1 MALGTFVDD
10 GAMGLESS
18 SSGVSIWRNMWA
30 VVAGAVVAL
39 AVQAVLMVFG
49 GAIGLSVFEPEKEVI
64 QGIGIGYLVWLLI
77 ALCVSA
83 FLGAWTASLV
93 ARAFTKSDGLMHG
106 FILWAAVSLTGLFLV
121 GGTLKNAVAGPF
133 SVMSRMG
140 GPAVTRSLPRN
151 ADQLE
156 RQVNQRLGEARSAV
170 NDPRVQE
177 RTDQAAAGAAVGMW
191 GLLAALILPLGA
203 ALLGGFMGA
212 RRETLG
218 LPYRRGFA
226 PRGSAITPPTTPPLP
241 TPA

>member
-1 MALGTFVDD
+1 MALGTFADD
-10 GAMGLESS
+10 VAGLESS

-30 VVAGAVVAL
+30 LVAGAVVAL
-39 AVQAVLMVFG
+39 AVQAVLMVLG
-49 GAIGLSVFEPEKEVI
+49 GAIGLSVFEPNREVI
-64 QGIGIGYLVWLLI
+64 QGIGISYLIWLLI

-121 GGTLKNAVAGPF
+121 GGALTNVVAGPF
-133 SVMSRMG
+133 SVMGRMG
-140 GPAVTRSLPRN
+140 EPAVTRSLPRN
-151 ADQLE
+151 VDQLE
-156 RQVNQRLGEARSAV
+156 RQVNQRLGEARGKV

-177 RTDQAAAGAAVGMW
+177 RADQTAAGAAIGMW

-203 ALLGGFMGA
+203 SLLGGFMGA
-212 RRETLG
+212 RRETPRL
-218 LPYRRGFA
+218 LYRRGLV
-226 PRGSAITPPTTPPLP
+226 PRGPETTPTTTPPLP